1 MLLDRLVDSVKGYA
15 YAFQTIGY
23 YVWDESEDYID
34 NSVVNSALESAKN
47 DLYQNAY
54 EKLYTEVSDK
64 DRELLDVIASAKKE
78 KVPISFFLDK
88 FDNRKNYL
96 SVYRASLLD
105 DQLIFVPER
114 GYVSLALPF
123 FADFI
128 VWYKERLLLD

>member
-34 NSVVNSALESAKN
+34 SSVVNSALESAKN

-64 DRELLDVIASAKKE
+64 DRELLDVIASAKK
-78 KVPISFFLDK
+78 
-88 FDNRKNYL
+88 
-96 SVYRASLLD
+96 
-105 DQLIFVPER
+105 
-114 GYVSLALPF
+114 
-123 FADFI
+123 
-128 VWYKERLLLD
+128 